1 MKYEELS
8 SKYVEEKKKNQE
20 IVELL
25 EKEQTLNDELIA
37 EMKKVSENTTT
48 ISNNYMKLFK
58 DYSELL
64 PLKKNGIVVEWD
76 NDEST
81 RKFIPVLGSLDE
93 IEYGRKPS
101 KVFYT
106 FIPSDLQHWFAK
118 IGFIMKENSEKLKA
132 LKEYGEIDHDVGA

>member
-1 MKYEELS
+1 MTNEEKLYKQYKDTVDKFNELAMKYEELS

-81 RKFIPVLGSLDE
+81 RKFIPILGSLDE
-93 IEYGRKPS
+93 IEYGNVKLVNGDDIF
-101 KVFYT
+101 K
-106 FIPSDLQHWFAK
+106 K
-118 IGFIMKENSEKLKA
+118 ISQRLRA
-132 LKEYGEIDHDVGA
+132 